1 MENITS
7 FEKGSLPFINNVRQN
22 KGQPISKDFRYYF
35 INTPYK
41 RNGSIIIERLW
52 VIGLGDKGYE
62 GCIASFGECAIYEEL
77 VHKPDKIRF

>member
-1 MENITS
+1 LV
-7 FEKGSLPFINNVRQN
+7 LPHIIDERQT

-41 RNGSIIIERLW
+41 RDGSIIIKRLW